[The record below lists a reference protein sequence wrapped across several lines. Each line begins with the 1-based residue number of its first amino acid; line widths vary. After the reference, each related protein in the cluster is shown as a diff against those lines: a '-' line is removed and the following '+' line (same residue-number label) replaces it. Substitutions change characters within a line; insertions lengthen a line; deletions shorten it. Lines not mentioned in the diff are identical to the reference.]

1 MLEAAIAAIAVAAA
15 IVALCVV
22 LYRRWAEKHGVRS
35 GTVDDVRQVSTFGV
49 GTSVIDDPDAAPT
62 ADELRVGGRE
72 TTDKPADSMTRRFLA
87 LAGLST
93 GVFAVLAAKLWQMQ
107 VLSGQQYAEDAHE
120 NLFTDVA
127 TPAPRGCIYD
137 ASGTALVLNRLS
149 QTVLADGDVAGNSDV
164 VRRLSAV
171 LGVPAPIVRKR
182 IADAASGAQSQ
193 RVVASDVTLRDVAFI
208 TEHFEAFPGVG
219 IETRTV
225 REYPY
230 GALAAH
236 ALGYTGA
243 PSEEQL
249 ERAEEG
255 RSILATDTI
264 GMSGIESYY
273 DGLLSGD
280 HGSRRVMTD
289 AMGNI
294 VNVVSETAPLKGSDV
309 YLELNAQ
316 AQYTADRLLAETIA
330 PAGDIGTG
338 KGVSGAVVALDVRNG
353 GVKVMAS
360 YPTFDPTSFTGG
372 IPEDVWALY
381 NTEESHA
388 PLNNRAINGQYAAA
402 STYKAFTSMA
412 GLEYGFADDEMEW
425 ECTGSWDG
433 FGTGAPQKCWAR
445 YGHGMLGLRSGIVQ
459 SCDVVFYEIAKQFFL
474 HGPEGSG
481 ELTETA
487 LQEYIGKYNFG
498 KATGIDLDNES
509 EGRIPTPAWK
519 AEQWRNVPSEA
530 LWVGGDYSNMIIG
543 QGDVLVTPLQVACG
557 YMGIATGKILK
568 PHLLKEVRNT
578 NDEVVVQVEPEVI
591 AEPEVNQAHLAFVRD
606 ALRGVITENSTVAR
620 AFGAA
625 GIEAAGKSGT
635 AEHTDRPDDAWFVAY
650 APFDDPHYVCACVLE
665 QGGGGSDS
673 AGPIVAQVLGTLLD
687 TEAGNEAA
695 LARVAGSSGKAVEVE
710 FTGPTGRTD

>member
-1 MLEAAIAAIAVAAA
+1 MHLP
-15 IVALCVV
+15 
-22 LYRRWAEKHGVRS
+22 S
-35 GTVDDVRQVSTFGV
+35 
-49 GTSVIDDPDAAPT
+49 P
-62 ADELRVGGRE
+62 
-72 TTDKPADSMTRRFLA
+72 
-87 LAGLST
+87 
-93 GVFAVLAAKLWQMQ
+93 AKLWQMQ

-338 KGVSGAVVALDVRNG
+338 KGVSG
-353 GVKVMAS
+353 
-360 YPTFDPTSFTGG
+360 P
-372 IPEDVWALY
+372 
-381 NTEESHA
+381 
-388 PLNNRAINGQYAAA
+388 
-402 STYKAFTSMA
+402 
-412 GLEYGFADDEMEW
+412 
-425 ECTGSWDG
+425 
-433 FGTGAPQKCWAR
+433 
-445 YGHGMLGLRSGIVQ
+445 
-459 SCDVVFYEIAKQFFL
+459 
-474 HGPEGSG
+474 
-481 ELTETA
+481 
-487 LQEYIGKYNFG
+487 
-498 KATGIDLDNES
+498 
-509 EGRIPTPAWK
+509 
-519 AEQWRNVPSEA
+519 
-530 LWVGGDYSNMIIG
+530 
-543 QGDVLVTPLQVACG
+543 
-557 YMGIATGKILK
+557 
-568 PHLLKEVRNT
+568 
-578 NDEVVVQVEPEVI
+578 
-591 AEPEVNQAHLAFVRD
+591 
-606 ALRGVITENSTVAR
+606 
-620 AFGAA
+620 
-625 GIEAAGKSGT
+625 
-635 AEHTDRPDDAWFVAY
+635 
-650 APFDDPHYVCACVLE
+650 
-665 QGGGGSDS
+665 
-673 AGPIVAQVLGTLLD
+673 
-687 TEAGNEAA
+687 
-695 LARVAGSSGKAVEVE
+695 
-710 FTGPTGRTD
+710 

>member
-1 MLEAAIAAIAVAAA
+1 MVEAVIAAILVAAA
-15 IVALCVV
+15 IVAVGVV
-22 LYRRWAEKHGVRS
+22 LYRRHAERHGAQMGS
-35 GTVDDVRQVSTFGV
+35 VDEVRQVSTFGV
-49 GTSVIDDPDAAPT
+49 GTSALEDEGAPLP
-62 ADELRVGGRE
+62 EGEVRVGGRE
-72 TTDKPADSMTRRFLA
+72 GTDKPSDSLTRRFLG
-87 LAGLST
+87 LAVLSA
-93 GVFAVLAAKLWQMQ
+93 GVFGVLGAKLWQMQ

-127 TPAPRGCIYD
+127 TPAPRGCMYD
-137 ASGTALVLNRLS
+137 ANGTPLVLNRLS
-149 QTVLADGDVAGNSDV
+149 QTVLADADVADDPDV
-164 VRRLSAV
+164 IRRLAAV
-171 LGVPAPIVRKR
+171 LGLPAPIVRQR
-182 IADAASGAQSQ
+182 VADAASGAQAQ
-193 RVVASDVTLRDVAFI
+193 RVVASDATLRDVAFI

-236 ALGYTGA
+236 ARGYTGS
-243 PSEEQL
+243 PTEDQL
-249 ERAEEG
+249 EVGVEG
-255 RSILATDTI
+255 RTILANDVI
-264 GMSGIESYY
+264 GMSGLESYY
-273 DGLLSGD
+273 DSLLSGD

-294 VNVVSETAPLKGSDV
+294 VNVVSETEPVKGSDV
-309 YLELNAQ
+309 HLELNAQ

-330 PAGDIGTG
+330 PGGDIGTG
-338 KGVSGAVVALDVRNG
+338 KGVSGAVVALDVRTG

-372 IPEDVWALY
+372 IPEDIWALY
-381 NTEESHA
+381 NTDESHA
-388 PLNNRAINGQYAAA
+388 PLNNRVISGQYAAA

-412 GLEYGFADDEMEW
+412 GLEYGFADDESEW
-425 ECTGSWDG
+425 ECTGVWDG
-433 FGTGAPQKCWAR
+433 FDTGAPQKCWAK
-445 YGHGMLGLRSGIVQ
+445 YGHGTLGLRSGIVQ

-474 HGPEGSG
+474 HGPEGTK
-481 ELTETA
+481 ELSETA

-498 KATGIDLDNES
+498 KTTGIDLDDEAA
-509 EGRIPTPAWK
+509 GRIPTPAWK

-530 LWVGGDYSNMIIG
+530 LWVGGDYTNMIIG

-557 YMGIATGKILK
+557 YMGIATGRILK

-578 NDEVVVQVEPEVI
+578 NDEVVVTVEPEVI
-591 AEPEVNQAHLAFVRD
+591 AEPEVNQEHLDFVRD
-606 ALRGVITENSTVAR
+606 ALRGVITENPSVTR
-620 AFGAA
+620 AFAAA
-625 GIEAAGKSGT
+625 GVDAAGKSGT

-687 TEAGNEAA
+687 TEAGGEASVG
-695 LARVAGSSGKAVEVE
+695 RVAGSSGKAIERE
-710 FTGPTGRTD
+710 FTGSEGRTD